1 MPSLE
6 TAARSL
12 KVERIIAPVHSDVEI
27 EAAIT
32 KLPPKQVGELM
43 AWLADYHHDVC
54 DKQIEDDLEAGRL
67 DAVLAEV
74 DKDHQAGSAKPL

>member
-12 KVERIIAPVHSDVEI
+12 KLVSIIAPVHNDAEI

-32 KLPPKQVGELM
+32 ALGREPGAAAIIAQTVASGFTISCRDVPKI
-43 AWLADYHHDVC
+43 A
-54 DKQIEDDLEAGRL
+54 
-67 DAVLAEV
+67 
-74 DKDHQAGSAKPL
+74 